1 MAQLEKEQGNL
12 SIYHD
17 KVFFCEE
24 TNILPF
30 HLTFNFQQAKATA
43 AIAAAETELKNTQDA
58 LAAKERARQEA
69 TADKKVLEQEVV
81 AVKKDIDDVNMAIT
95 KVEQEKTN
103 RDHTIRSL
111 NDEIASQDEIINK
124 LNKEKKH
131 IGDNA
136 AKSSEDLA
144 VADEKVNHLSQI
156 KKKLESTL
164 DELESSLEKEKRART
179 TVEKDRS
186 KKKKELKHFE
196 IISNA
201 QEEDRG

>member
-1 MAQLEKEQGNL
+1 M
-12 SIYHD
+12 
-17 KVFFCEE
+17 
-24 TNILPF
+24 
-30 HLTFNFQQAKATA
+30 
-43 AIAAAETELKNTQDA
+43 
-58 LAAKERARQEA
+58 
-69 TADKKVLEQEVV
+69 ADKKVLEQEVV

-164 DELESSLEKEKRART
+164 DELESSLEKEKRARA

-186 KKKKELKHFE
+186 TSTDKLDVLCPIPISFTGGKLKV
-196 IISNA
+196 N
-201 QEEDRG
+201 

>member
-1 MAQLEKEQGNL
+1 M
-12 SIYHD
+12 
-17 KVFFCEE
+17 
-24 TNILPF
+24 
-30 HLTFNFQQAKATA
+30 
-43 AIAAAETELKNTQDA
+43 
-58 LAAKERARQEA
+58 
-69 TADKKVLEQEVV
+69 V

-186 KKKKELKHFE
+186 KKLKHFE